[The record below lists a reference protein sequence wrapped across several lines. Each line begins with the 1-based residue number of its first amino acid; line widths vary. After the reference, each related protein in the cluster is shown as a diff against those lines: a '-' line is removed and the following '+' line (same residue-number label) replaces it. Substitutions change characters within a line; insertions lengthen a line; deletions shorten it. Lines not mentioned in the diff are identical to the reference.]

1 MRQNK
6 ESMKA
11 IVYDEPGHPDVLY
24 VCKRELPIVH
34 PKEVLIK
41 VKAAGINRPDIAQ
54 RKGNY
59 PAPPGAVQDILGL
72 EVSGEIVEL
81 GSQVSRFQKGDKVM
95 ALVPGGGYAEYV
107 AADEGSC
114 LPIPK
119 GISLE
124 EAAALPEVLF
134 TVWHNLFRR
143 GSLQTHQR
151 TLIYGGSGGIGSMGI
166 QLAHLSGAKVNT
178 LVSSKEKEEYC
189 RSLGADE
196 VLNYKEDDLVKE
208 WGERTFDVILDS
220 VGGEYLDVNLDLL
233 KDEGRLVYINA
244 MEGGKPGLNIFKMM
258 QKRITITGSTLRPR
272 SVEFK
277 AKLAQD
283 ILKNAFPFLEDDRF
297 LPNVK
302 HRFSPEEVVEAHRLM
317 ESRDFFGKMII
328 SF

>member
-1 MRQNK
+1 
-6 ESMKA
+6 MKA
-11 IVYDEPGHPDVLY
+11 IVYDNPGNPEVLY
-24 VCKRELPIVH
+24 VCEREVPKVY

-59 PAPPGAVQDILGL
+59 PAPPSAVQDILGL
-72 EVSGEIVEL
+72 EVSGEVVEL
-81 GSQVSRFQKGDKVM
+81 GSQVSKFQKGEKVM

-107 AADEGSC
+107 TADEGSC

-119 GISLE
+119 GVSLE

-143 GSLQTHQR
+143 GGLQTHQR
-151 TLIYGGSGGIGSMGI
+151 ALIYGGSGGIGSMGI
-166 QLAHLSGAKVNT
+166 QLAHLSGAKVGT

-189 RSLGADE
+189 RNLGADE
-196 VLNYKEDDLVKE
+196 VLNYKEEGLLEE
-208 WGERTFDVILDS
+208 WGKYAFDVILDS

-258 QKRITITGSTLRPR
+258 KKRITITGSTLRPR
-272 SVEFK
+272 SVGFK
-277 AKLAQD
+277 AELALD
-283 ILKNAFPFLEDDRF
+283 ILKNAFPLIENSKFS
-297 LPNVK
+297 PNVK
-302 HRFSPEEVVEAHRLM
+302 YRFSPDEVIEAHQLM
-317 ESRDFFGKMII
+317 ESRDFFGKII
-328 SF
+328 ICF